1 MFLLNWFVDKD
12 HSIARGKNRDET
24 QELGYPRINSS
35 HDDKDCDCDD
45 DHDDDDDD
53 DDAAADGVGGG
64 GEEEQCAISP
74 PEKRLRTAVLLHHK
88 PCASV
93 VLGFHSW
100 NRENDLLCLEQV
112 EKEQKPRAQG
122 RFMALS
128 SRFP

>member
-1 MFLLNWFVDKD
+1 MKI
-12 HSIARGKNRDET
+12 IALQGGKNPDEA

-35 HDDKDCDCDD
+35 QDNKDCDCDD
-45 DHDDDDDD
+45 DND
-53 DDAAADGVGGG
+53 DDAAAAGVGGG
-64 GEEEQCAISP
+64 GEEQCAISP
-74 PEKRLRTAVLLHHK
+74 PEKRLRTAVLLHHAQMSLQHK

-100 NRENDLLCLEQV
+100 NRENDLWCLEQV

-128 SRFP
+128 SRFA